1 MTDPE
6 QGRPPWATALYFL
19 AWIALVCAV
28 VFGVLVILVALV
40 LVGAEPRTVG
50 DASWAWV
57 LLIGGVPIAV
67 AGIVG
72 SWLAIRALRSYRSGI
87 PDPSRVG
94 KVCGRCGKPLSPY
107 WLDRCLHCNAT
118 FSEFPPV
125 TKA

>member
-1 MTDPE
+1 M
-6 QGRPPWATALYFL
+6 

-28 VFGVLVILVALV
+28 LFGLLVIWVTLALI
-40 LVGAEPRTVG
+40 GAEPQTVVE
-50 DASWAWV
+50 AAWAWV
-57 LLIGGVPIAV
+57 LLIAGVPIAV

-72 SWLAIRALRSYRSGI
+72 SWLAIRALRSYRSGG

-94 KVCGRCGKPLSPY
+94 MVCGRCGKPLSPY

-125 TKA
+125 PKA